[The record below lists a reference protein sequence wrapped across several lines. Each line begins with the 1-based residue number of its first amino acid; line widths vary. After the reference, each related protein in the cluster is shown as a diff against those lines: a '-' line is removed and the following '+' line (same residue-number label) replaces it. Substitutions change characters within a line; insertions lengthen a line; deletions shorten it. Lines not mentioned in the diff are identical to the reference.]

1 MQYKVNV
8 HTLIRDPIE
17 KTVKTFGNLVSF
29 YSVLYCAPGSN
40 VKVSLGTYR
49 KAERSFVASTTSG
62 TYIEKIILFMVW
74 LFDARTEF
82 HFQDYIPKF
91 ETMNHEYLLEFQYRE
106 EDENVTNIRN
116 RNQINEIPGIQNMMR
131 QLVDAMQPL

>member
-1 MQYKVNV
+1 
-8 HTLIRDPIE
+8 
-17 KTVKTFGNLVSF
+17 
-29 YSVLYCAPGSN
+29 
-40 VKVSLGTYR
+40 
-49 KAERSFVASTTSG
+49 
-62 TYIEKIILFMVW
+62 MVW

-91 ETMNHEYLLEFQYRE
+91 ETMNHEYRLEFQYRE